1 MCRFCGWC
9 CTGELGG
16 ENVFILLV
24 GVGLCLSSV
33 RVHFGSV
40 LRLPARKTLDMGGS
54 DGVWYASDALFWA
67 TLGVVCVGGFGVMFW
82 LGILMRF
89 AKGDGGGAVIP
100 LFRDCFA
107 DYP

>member
-54 DGVWYASDALFWA
+54 DGVWYASDALFWV
-67 TLGVVCVGGFGVMFW
+67 TLGWYVSVGLGLCFGW
-82 LGILMRF
+82 G
-89 AKGDGGGAVIP
+89 
-100 LFRDCFA
+100 
-107 DYP
+107 Y